1 MNNLEAKG
9 AIVFLLQELDILSLR
24 EIKQALSEIFSYEIG
39 AETLLK
45 WVKHLQD
52 RNIISII
59 YGNRYHMRK
68 INYSEHDVAQV
79 RNVVATNE
87 IIKKNFEEWKK
98 KLR

>member
-1 MNNLEAKG
+1 MNNLETKG

-24 EIKQALSEIFSYEIG
+24 EIKQALSDIFNYKITAG
-39 AETLLK
+39 NLLK

-59 YGNRYHMRK
+59 YKNKYHMRK

-79 RNVVATNE
+79 RDVVATNE
-87 IIKKNFEEWKK
+87 IIKRNFEKWKK
-98 KLR
+98 KLK